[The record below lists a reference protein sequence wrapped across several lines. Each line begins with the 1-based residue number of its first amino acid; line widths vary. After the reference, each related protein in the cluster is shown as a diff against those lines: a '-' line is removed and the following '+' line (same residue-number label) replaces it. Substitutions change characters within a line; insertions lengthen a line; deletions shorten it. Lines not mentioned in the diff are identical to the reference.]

1 MKRWLVIAGSLA
13 ALAVP
18 APATGLPAAGSPAT
32 GASAGK
38 ATLQG
43 FQCIT
48 ALDPSARAMTVSSV
62 MRPLAHTVR
71 MAVRFDLLE
80 SPKRGGPI
88 TTVRYGDL
96 GKWKSIADQPRGQRP
111 ITKWIV
117 NKQVRDLATAYYHFR
132 VSFRWT
138 GSHGKVLGSAVRASD
153 VCFQP
158 ERRPD
163 LQVKA
168 IAVKPRPKHPRTDL
182 YVALIANNG
191 ATASGPFAVQFVDGT
206 YEKTKPVASLGPRAK
221 TRVSFIGPVCDASAP
236 PSITADSTDQVDDFN
251 RANNTLTATCPVS

>member
-13 ALAVP
+13 AVAVP
-18 APATGLPAAGSPAT
+18 APATGSPVAS
-32 GASAGK
+32 ASAGK

-43 FQCIT
+43 FHCLT

-80 SPKRGGPI
+80 SSERGGPA

-117 NKQVRDLATAYYHFR
+117 NKQVRDLAAAYYRFR

-138 GSHGKVLGSAVRASD
+138 GSHGKVLGTAVRASD

-168 IAVKPRPKHPRTDL
+168 IAVKPRPKHARTDL

-191 ATASGPFAVQFVDGT
+191 VTASGPFEVQFVDGT
-206 YEKTKPVASLGPRAK
+206 YGKTKPVASLRSRAK
-221 TRVSFIGPVCDASAP
+221 TRVSFIGPTCDASAP

-251 RANNTLTATCPVS
+251 RGNNTLTATCPVS

>member
-13 ALAVP
+13 AVAVP
-18 APATGLPAAGSPAT
+18 APAIGLPAAGSPAA

-43 FQCIT
+43 FHCIT

-80 SPKRGGPI
+80 SSKRDGPV

-117 NKQVRDLATAYYHFR
+117 NKQVRDLAAAYFRFR

-168 IAVKPRPKHPRTDL
+168 IAVKLRHRHPHTDL
-182 YVALIANNG
+182 YVGLITNNG
-191 ATASGPFAVQFVDGT
+191 DTASGPFEVEFVDGT
-206 YEKTKPVASLGPRAK
+206 SEKPKPVASLGPHAK
-221 TRVSFIGPVCDASAP
+221 TRVSFIGPLCDASAP
-236 PSITADSTDQVDDFN
+236 PSITADSADQVDDFN